1 MARVQTTETVYLSK
15 EENAVLVKAGGI
27 LRQLFVDASNGGQL
41 ESKIEIVRDN
51 LTDLLDIAVI
61 EY

>member
-27 LRQLFVDASNGGQL
+27 LRQLFVDAYNGGEL

-51 LTDLLDIAVI
+51 LSDLLDMAVI